1 MVLVQIGGRKVIQGG
16 NAIAN
21 GPWDPSKAAD
31 VAAKAAQLGFGHVPE
46 PAAV

>member
-1 MVLVQIGGRKVIQGG
+1 MQIGGKKVILGG
-16 NAIAN
+16 NAIAS

-31 VAAKAAQLGFGHVPE
+31 VAAKAVQLGFGHVPE